1 MSKSVQKYP
10 VSYKSLIG
18 KFKKDTVPNLILL
31 SLREKILLDDI
42 VKIICGNFVGK
53 NFDPAYNLV
62 SFSGDDKAIYG
73 ILNECSNTGLFS
85 DKKVVVLK
93 NIKKLLKDEKLALIE
108 YFKNSNPDT
117 CLIMVS
123 ADEEF
128 SPGKLFFYDSK
139 AENEKSAEYKS
150 AVEKNVTVYEISDF
164 SHDEMVSWIKEKFE
178 DYKIEEPVINQFLQ
192 YSNYSFD
199 EILTEIEKLKTYC
212 YNSKEVKIEDVNL
225 CNGIAKDFKETDFIR
240 AVVNRENG
248 KALMIYDKISL
259 KKDVEVFLVFLLNA
273 AFIIINKLSD
283 PAVSRLQGFNL
294 KRELK
299 LWLPGQEE
307 LLPHYRKFGSSI
319 GQEKIRN
326 AFGYIYSADKSL
338 KTSSGSKRTVMTSLI
353 NNICSL

>member
-1 MSKSVQKYP
+1 MSKSVQKYS
-10 VSYKSLIG
+10 VSYKSLTGI
-18 KFKKDTVPNLILL
+18 FKKDTVPNLILL

-53 NFDPAYNLV
+53 NFDPSYNLI

-123 ADEEF
+123 SDEEF

-139 AENEKSAEYKS
+139 TENEKASEYKT
-150 AVEKNVTVYEISDF
+150 AVEKNVNIYEINEF
-164 SHDEMVSWIKEKFE
+164 SHDEMVAWIKEKFE
-178 DYKIEEPVINQFLQ
+178 DYKIDETVINQFLQ

-212 YNSKEVKIEDVNL
+212 YNTKEITIEDVNL

-240 AVVNRENG
+240 ALVNRENG

-259 KKDVEVFLVFLLNA
+259 KKDVEVFLVFLVNA

-307 LLPHYRKFGSSI
+307 LLPHYRKFGSSV

-326 AFGYIYSADKSL
+326 AFGFIYSADKSL
-338 KTSSGSKRTVMTSLI
+338 KTSSGSKRTVITSLI